1 MEKIN
6 GIILD
11 GVVYTAVKGN
21 CNDCDLKDF
30 CGESDRTCLNDVC
43 TYLEQF
49 CDYRSVVFRQS
60 QELTDKLNKI

>member
-6 GIILD
+6 GIILE

-43 TYLEQF
+43 TCLEQF
-49 CDYRSVVFRQS
+49 SDYRSVAFHQS
-60 QELTDKLNKI
+60 KELTDKINEI

>member
-6 GIILD
+6 GIILN
-11 GVVYTAVKGN
+11 GVVYITEKGR
-21 CNDCDLKDF
+21 CDYCDLKDF

-60 QELTDKLNKI
+60 KELTDKINKI